1 MVRRQWKIHGGFEIK
16 EDNENLLCI
25 CFSEEQ
31 LAEVKKYASMSGM
44 EVEEF
49 IKSVCLAHCLQQ
61 MECLYGQKP
70 EEYEGAGA
78 CAKPENGMETRLRKV
93 EFKGQKAG
101 LSSKELPTSK
111 DLLDGPLILD
121 QQCIMDLFAI
131 KREFGNISNN
141 RIITLA
147 LKLGLNQLS
156 VALGLLKNRLKE

>member
-1 MVRRQWKIHGGFEIK
+1 
-16 EDNENLLCI
+16 
-25 CFSEEQ
+25 
-31 LAEVKKYASMSGM
+31 M

-61 MECLYGQKP
+61 MECLYGEKP
-70 EEYEGAGA
+70 EEFEGAGA
-78 CAKPENGMETRLRKV
+78 AEKPENGMETKPRKV
-93 EFKGQKAG
+93 EFKAQK
-101 LSSKELPTSK
+101 LEPDSKELPVKTSK

-141 RIITLA
+141 EVITIA
-147 LKLGLNQLS
+147 LKLGLNQLG